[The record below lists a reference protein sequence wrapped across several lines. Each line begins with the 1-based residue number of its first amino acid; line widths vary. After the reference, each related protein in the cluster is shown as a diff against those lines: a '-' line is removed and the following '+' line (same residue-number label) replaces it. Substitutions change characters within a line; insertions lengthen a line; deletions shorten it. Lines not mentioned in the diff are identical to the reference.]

1 MSALLLILVRLYR
14 AVLSPVHHA
23 LLGPSCRFEPTCSAY
38 AEEAIH
44 VHGAWRGIWLA
55 TRRLLRCRPFARA
68 GYDPVPPPAAAAGA
82 ARSSGVV

>member
-14 AVLSPVHHA
+14 VVLSPVHHA
-23 LLGPSCRFEPTCSAY
+23 LFGPCCRFEPTCSAY

-44 VHGAWRGIWLA
+44 KHGAWRGIWLA
-55 TRRLLRCRPFARA
+55 TRRLLRCRPFARS
-68 GYDPVPPPAAAAGA
+68 GYDPVPPPSAAAGA